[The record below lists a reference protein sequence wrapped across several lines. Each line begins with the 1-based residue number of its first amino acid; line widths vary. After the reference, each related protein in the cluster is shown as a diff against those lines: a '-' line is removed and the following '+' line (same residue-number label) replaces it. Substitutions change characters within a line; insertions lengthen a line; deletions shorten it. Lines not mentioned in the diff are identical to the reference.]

1 LFLLIGKRGA
11 IITHAKEI
19 AMDRMKKIA
28 ERIDSF
34 RDEMIDM
41 QIKLCSYP
49 AISPA
54 SGGEGEVKKAE
65 YLMEFLQ
72 ANGFTDVSVIK
83 APDLDAP
90 AGYRP
95 NIFAIYKGKSSAKT
109 IWIMTHMDVVPP
121 GELEL
126 WKGNPFKAW
135 VEEGKIFGRGVE
147 DNQQDM
153 VASLYAIKA
162 FFEEGIIPQYDV
174 GIALVADEETG
185 SEKGIDYV
193 LKKSN
198 PFRKQDLIIVPDAGN
213 EDGTMIEVAEKGILW
228 LKFKT
233 LGVQAHGSTP
243 DRGVNS
249 FRAASFLV
257 TELNRLYQLYPD
269 QDPLFDPPIST
280 FEPTKK
286 EPNVPNINTIPG
298 EDIFYMDSRI
308 LPKIELEE
316 VKNTIG
322 EMAKKIEKKFKVKV
336 TIEDVQVAPAA
347 PPTSPEAPVVHALR
361 KAIKEVY
368 NEEGKPTGIG
378 GGTVAALFR
387 RDHFEAA
394 CWSKVEETAHQPN
407 EYCVIDNMMGDAK
420 VFAHIFL
427 QK

>member
-1 LFLLIGKRGA
+1 
-11 IITHAKEI
+11 
-19 AMDRMKKIA
+19 MDQMNKIA

-34 RDEMIDM
+34 RNEMIDM

-54 SGGEGEVKKAE
+54 SGGEGEVHKAE
-65 YLMEFLQ
+65 YLLEFIH
-72 ANGFTDVSVIK
+72 ANGFSDVSVIK

-90 AGYRP
+90 VGYRP
-95 NIFAIYKGKSSAKT
+95 NILAVYKGKSSAKT
-109 IWIMTHMDVVPP
+109 IWIMTHTDVVPP

-126 WKGNPFKAW
+126 WKGNPYKAW
-135 VEEGKIFGRGVE
+135 VEEGKIYGRGVE

-153 VASLYAIKA
+153 VASLYAVKA
-162 FFEEGIIPQYDV
+162 FFKEGVVPEYDV

-185 SEKGIDYV
+185 SEKGIDYI

-198 PFRKQDLIIVPDAGN
+198 PFRRHDMIIVPDAGN
-213 EDGTMIEVAEKGILW
+213 EDGTMIEVAEKSILW

-233 LGVQAHGSTP
+233 LGSQAHGSTP

-257 TELNRLYQLYPD
+257 TELNGLYRLYPD
-269 QDPLFDPPIST
+269 QDLLFDPPIST

-298 EDIFYMDSRI
+298 EDIFYMDNRI
-308 LPKIELEE
+308 LPGIDLVE
-316 VKNTIG
+316 VREAIDK
-322 EMAKKIEKKFKVKV
+322 MAKKIEDKFKVKV
-336 TIEDVQVAPAA
+336 TVEDVQAAPAA
-347 PPTSPEAPVVHALR
+347 PPTSPGAPVVQALK
-361 KAIKEVY
+361 KAIKDVY
-368 NEEGKPTGIG
+368 KKEGKPTGIG

-387 RDHFEAA
+387 RANFDAA
-394 CWSKVEETAHQPN
+394 CWSRVDETAHQPN

-420 VFAHIFL
+420 VFAHIFM
-427 QK
+427 QE